1 MMIKALQR
9 KPKCP
14 NIQKPSQTLGSN
26 FLQSMVRPL
35 AGNPPSYA
43 LLLPWME
50 DGTCSCCRM
59 VWVEYCIPETKL
71 GTREVGSFTTELS
84 SRVCILKTLKIVVL

>member
-1 MMIKALQR
+1 MPCRENLSVQI
-9 KPKCP
+9 PK
-14 NIQKPSQTLGSN
+14 ILLKLLDQTSFN
-26 FLQSMVRPL
+26 QWCAPY
-35 AGNPPSYA
+35 AGNPPSYP

-59 VWVEYCIPETKL
+59 VWVEYCIPKTKL

-84 SRVCILKTLKIVVL
+84 SMAFILKTLKTVVL